1 MLLFKI
7 NNKRIIALSTFKGM
21 LRRNIEYFLK
31 KCIWTCFLFVCL
43 LVCFFCFLF
52 CFLLFL
58 FVFCFV
64 FLLFFVAFCFIFCCF
79 SLFFVLFFV
88 VFFVFCFV
96 FCCCFFGVFWLQQIF
111 YCFFKKKWNFGI
123 IPFIF
128 TILGKNICSRGQLP
142 QLSKLT
148 ILFLKHINLGQT
160 IIFDLCSYFTLRF
173 KKWFL
178 TILLWSL

>member
-21 LRRNIEYFLK
+21 LRRNIEYFWKSAYGLVF
-31 KCIWTCFLFVCL
+31 CLFVCL
-43 LVCFFCFLF
+43 FVC
-52 CFLLFL
+52 

-64 FLLFFVAFCFIFCCF
+64 FCCFFSFFVLFFCCF
-79 SLFFVLFFV
+79 LLLFVLFFVLFFV

-96 FCCCFFGVFWLQQIF
+96 FCCCFFGVFWLQQVF

>member
-21 LRRNIEYFLK
+21 LRRNIEYFWKSAYGLVF
-31 KCIWTCFLFVCL
+31 CLFVCL
-43 LVCFFCFLF
+43 FVC
-52 CFLLFL
+52 
-58 FVFCFV
+58 
-64 FLLFFVAFCFIFCCF
+64 
-79 SLFFVLFFV
+79 
-88 VFFVFCFV
+88 FVFCFV

>member
-21 LRRNIEYFLK
+21 LRRNIEYFWKSAYGLVF
-31 KCIWTCFLFVCL
+31 CLFVCL
-43 LVCFFCFLF
+43 FVC
-52 CFLLFL
+52 

-64 FLLFFVAFCFIFCCF
+64 FCCFFSFFVLFFCCF
-79 SLFFVLFFV
+79 LLLFVLFFVLFFV